1 MYSHRG
7 NRCNNDVQNGTRR
20 DGEEVNVWSGIGRLV
35 HDPELKYTP
44 TGTPMVK
51 FRVAVNRNKDEA
63 DFINCIAF
71 NKVAENLANYQR
83 KGNRIGIV
91 GKIQTGSYEN
101 QEGKRIY
108 TFDVLANNIEFL
120 ESRSEQQNGQNSMPN
135 YQSNTNSQPQQ
146 QTQNNAYTGGQN
158 QPFGNSEQFNQQQNN
173 SNPFTGGNVPP
184 IDDDSLP
191 F

>member
-1 MYSHRG
+1 M
-7 NRCNNDVQNGTRR
+7 
-20 DGEEVNVWSGIGRLV
+20 NVWSGIGRLV